1 MTASNLAVP
10 MSPRIYATDASNQMG
25 GIASTEVP
33 IETARALW
41 RSADKKGKNVPLLP
55 AKKALLREYD
65 HEFEEEDENEGYDED
80 IGEKAQRPI
89 GLSFDFVEVFGGAGV
104 VTLHLC
110 NMGVVCAPVLDISY
124 SPHYDLKVPR
134 TLSWVIFMLE
144 QRRLKA
150 VLVAPPCTTFS
161 PAAYPPV
168 SGATRIPVVL
178 FALFGRRGMATD
190 WHPLG

>member
-80 IGEKAQRPI
+80 IGEKAPRPI
-89 GLSFDFVEVFGGAGV
+89 GLSFDFVEVFGGLAL
-104 VTLHLC
+104 LHSTSATWVSYVPQFWTFPTALTMTSRFLVLC
-110 NMGVVCAPVLDISY
+110 PG
-124 SPHYDLKVPR
+124 
-134 TLSWVIFMLE
+134 
-144 QRRLKA
+144 
-150 VLVAPPCTTFS
+150 
-161 PAAYPPV
+161 
-168 SGATRIPVVL
+168 
-178 FALFGRRGMATD
+178 
-190 WHPLG
+190 